1 MQIILQKEPIVT
13 NYFSAIMKKILTLL
27 CISVLLTTLTSCKTN
42 MRRDAKLLAHKTEQC
57 FSLVGEEGPNA
68 ENIDKFN
75 ECYGEMEVLMDKFDK
90 KYKKEKNS
98 KKFSQLYLEEIRNSD
113 LNEDVKQTFEEIY
126 AFAAEQEENN

>member
-1 MQIILQKEPIVT
+1 MQIILQKELIVT

-57 FSLVGEEGPNA
+57 FSLVGEDGPNA

-90 KYKKEKNS
+90 KYKNEKNS

-126 AFAAEQEENN
+126 AFAAEQEENK

>member
-57 FSLVGEEGPNA
+57 FSLVGEDGPNA

-90 KYKKEKNS
+90 KYKKEKSS

-113 LNEDVKQTFEEIY
+113 LNDDVKQTFEEIY

>member
-1 MQIILQKEPIVT
+1 MQIILQNEPIVT

>member
-1 MQIILQKEPIVT
+1 MQIILQKKPIVT

-27 CISVLLTTLTSCKTN
+27 CITVLLTTLTSCKTN

-57 FSLVGEEGPNA
+57 FSLVGEDGPNA

-90 KYKKEKNS
+90 KYKKEKSS

>member
-57 FSLVGEEGPNA
+57 FSLVGEDGPNA

-90 KYKKEKNS
+90 KYKKEKSS

>member
-1 MQIILQKEPIVT
+1 
-13 NYFSAIMKKILTLL
+13 MKKILTLL
-27 CISVLLTTLTSCKTN
+27 CISVLLTTLSSCKTN

-57 FSLVGEEGPNA
+57 FSLVGEDGPNA

-113 LNEDVKQTFEEIY
+113 LSEDVKQTFEEIY
-126 AFAAEQEENN
+126 AFAAEQEENK

>member
-27 CISVLLTTLTSCKTN
+27 CITVLLTTLTSCKTN

-57 FSLVGEEGPNA
+57 FSLVGEDGPNA

>member
-1 MQIILQKEPIVT
+1 MQIILQKELIVI

-57 FSLVGEEGPNA
+57 FSLVGEDGPNA

-90 KYKKEKNS
+90 KYKNEKNS

-126 AFAAEQEENN
+126 AFAAEQEENK

>member
-57 FSLVGEEGPNA
+57 FSLVGEDGPNA

-126 AFAAEQEENN
+126 AFAAEQEENH

>member
-57 FSLVGEEGPNA
+57 FSLVGEDGPNA

-126 AFAAEQEENN
+126 AFAAEQEENK

>member
-13 NYFSAIMKKILTLL
+13 NYLSAIMKKILTLL

-57 FSLVGEEGPNA
+57 FSLVGEDGPNA

-90 KYKKEKNS
+90 KYKKEKSS

>member
-1 MQIILQKEPIVT
+1 MQIILQKEPIVI

-27 CISVLLTTLTSCKTN
+27 CIGVLLTTLTSCKTN

-126 AFAAEQEENN
+126 AFAAEQEENK

>member
-13 NYFSAIMKKILTLL
+13 NYFSVIMKKILTLL

-126 AFAAEQEENN
+126 AFAAEQEENK

>member
-90 KYKKEKNS
+90 KYKKEKSS

>member
-1 MQIILQKEPIVT
+1 
-13 NYFSAIMKKILTLL
+13 MKKILTLL

-57 FSLVGEEGPNA
+57 FSLVGEDGPNA

-126 AFAAEQEENN
+126 AFAAEQEENK

>member
-1 MQIILQKEPIVT
+1 MQIILQKKPIVT

-57 FSLVGEEGPNA
+57 FSLVGEDGPNA

-90 KYKKEKNS
+90 KYKKEKSS

>member
-57 FSLVGEEGPNA
+57 FSLVGEDGPNA

-113 LNEDVKQTFEEIY
+113 LNEDMKQTFEEIY

>member
-13 NYFSAIMKKILTLL
+13 NYFSVIMKKILTLL

-57 FSLVGEEGPNA
+57 FSLVGEDGPNA

>member
-57 FSLVGEEGPNA
+57 FSLVGEDGPNA

>member
-57 FSLVGEEGPNA
+57 FSLVGEDGPNA

-113 LNEDVKQTFEEIY
+113 LSEDVKQTFEEIY

>member
-57 FSLVGEEGPNA
+57 FSLVGEDGPNA

-75 ECYGEMEVLMDKFDK
+75 ECYGEMEVLMDKFEK
-90 KYKKEKNS
+90 KYKKEKSS